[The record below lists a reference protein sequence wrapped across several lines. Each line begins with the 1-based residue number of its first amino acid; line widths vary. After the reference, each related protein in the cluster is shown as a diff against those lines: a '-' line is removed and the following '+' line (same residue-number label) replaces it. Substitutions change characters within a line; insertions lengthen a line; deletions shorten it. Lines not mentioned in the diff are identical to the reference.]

1 MTHRVTVLDNGSLRI
16 FNVTK
21 MDAGLYT
28 CVARNQF
35 GVASSAGSL
44 LVKGKILFSL
54 LCFIISPDFLQMAAR
69 YCFFMFY
76 FMPISCASFVNNCS
90 YIVYTENKTLKQ
102 FDNMYYWKH

>member
-1 MTHRVTVLDNGSLRI
+1 MLDNGSLRI
-16 FNVTK
+16 SNVTK

-69 YCFFMFY
+69 YVL
-76 FMPISCASFVNNCS
+76 PLSTTAPTL
-90 YIVYTENKTLKQ
+90 YIQKIKR
-102 FDNMYYWKH
+102 